1 MYLKEVQTCEKSVK
15 YCLRK
20 LNKEDMKS
28 EYNCGDI
35 LFNES
40 NNKPFIHDGEITG
53 DGLGVVIGFA
63 YHKDKLVLCRTS
75 GKGNYQVNPSVVRR
89 TATEAEKQWLM
100 NQIAIAKDIP
110 FYSCI

>member
-1 MYLKEVQTCEKSVK
+1 
-15 YCLRK
+15 
-20 LNKEDMKS
+20 MKS

-40 NNKPFIHDGEITG
+40 NGKPFIHDGEITS

-63 YHKDKLVLCRTS
+63 QHRDKLVLCRTS
-75 GKGNYQVNPSVVRR
+75 GKGNYQVNPSVVSRK
-89 TATEAEKQWLM
+89 AKKAEKQWLM

-110 FYSCI
+110 FYSCL

>member
-1 MYLKEVQTCEKSVK
+1 
-15 YCLRK
+15 
-20 LNKEDMKS
+20 MKS

-63 YHKDKLVLCRTS
+63 HHKDKLVLCRTS

>member
-1 MYLKEVQTCEKSVK
+1 
-15 YCLRK
+15 
-20 LNKEDMKS
+20 
-28 EYNCGDI
+28 

-63 YHKDKLVLCRTS
+63 HHRDELVLYRTS
-75 GKGNYQVNPSVVRR
+75 GKGNYQVNPSVVHRK
-89 TATEAEKQWLM
+89 TTEAEKQWLI
-100 NQIAIAKDIP
+100 NQIAIAKNIP